1 MLLASLCRHK
11 DLVKGL
17 VVREVVGRY
26 RGSAL
31 GLLWSF
37 FNPILMLI
45 VYTFVFSYIFKARW
59 GEGDESKTEF
69 ALVLFAGL
77 MVFNM
82 FSECCNRAPTL
93 VTSNTGYVKKV
104 VFPLEILSVVSLG
117 SSLFHLLISVLVW
130 LAFYTVVVGVPPVTA
145 LLTPVAVLPI
155 VLITLGASWMLAS
168 LGVYLRDV
176 AQVIGVI
183 TLMLMFLS
191 PIFYPISAMPEQYR
205 PFMRLSP
212 LTSTVEQVRN
222 VMMWGRGLDWSQWGI
237 SMIVGLGVA
246 WLGFVWFQKTRR
258 GFADVL

>member
-1 MLLASLCRHK
+1 
-11 DLVKGL
+11 
-17 VVREVVGRY
+17 
-26 RGSAL
+26 
-31 GLLWSF
+31 
-37 FNPILMLI
+37 
-45 VYTFVFSYIFKARW
+45 
-59 GEGDESKTEF
+59 
-69 ALVLFAGL
+69 
-77 MVFNM
+77 
-82 FSECCNRAPTL
+82 
-93 VTSNTGYVKKV
+93 
-104 VFPLEILSVVSLG
+104 
-117 SSLFHLLISVLVW
+117 
-130 LAFYTVVVGVPPVTA
+130 
-145 LLTPVAVLPI
+145 
-155 VLITLGASWMLAS
+155 MLAS